1 MVVEWLKFA
10 VPATEQA
17 AFLAADAAV
26 WTPLLSRYP
35 GYLRK
40 EVWQDPSDRD
50 HLVMVIHWQSR
61 EQWKS
66 IPEDVL
72 IEGDRRFQ
80 AQLGRE
86 YPLVE
91 AQEFAIVPQP
101 EI

>member
-86 YPLVE
+86 YPQIGRAHV
-91 AQEFAIVPQP
+91 
-101 EI
+101 